1 MPTLSVR
8 VDRTRKIPVTALV
21 RALGYG
27 SDGRILELFRDDSR
41 IRATLERD
49 STKNEEEGLVEVYKR
64 LRPGE
69 PPTVDSARNLLENLF
84 FEPKRYDLASVGRY
98 KLNKKLKLAI
108 APDKQVLTRKISSP
122 PSGI

>member
-1 MPTLSVR
+1 MPNRGAWLEFELDNNDVISVR

-27 SDGRILELFRDDSR
+27 SDGRILEVFDDDSC

-49 STKNEEEGLVEVYKR
+49 NTKTEDEGLVEVYKR

-69 PPTVDSARNLLENLF
+69 PPTVDSARGLLENMF
-84 FEPKRYDLASVGRY
+84 
-98 KLNKKLKLAI
+98 LNPNVTI
-108 APDKQVLTRKISSP
+108 WHR
-122 PSGI
+122 

>member
-1 MPTLSVR
+1 MR

-49 STKNEEEGLVEVYKR
+49 STKMKKKGWSKYISASGQANR
-64 LRPGE
+64 LRW
-69 PPTVDSARNLLENLF
+69 TV
-84 FEPKRYDLASVGRY
+84 PVIYWKPV
-98 KLNKKLKLAI
+98 
-108 APDKQVLTRKISSP
+108 
-122 PSGI
+122 